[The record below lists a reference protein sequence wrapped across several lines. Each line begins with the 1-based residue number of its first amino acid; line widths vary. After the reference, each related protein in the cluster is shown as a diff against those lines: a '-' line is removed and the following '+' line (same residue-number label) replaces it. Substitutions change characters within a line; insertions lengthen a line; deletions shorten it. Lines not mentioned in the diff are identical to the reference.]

1 MSREDTNFYISV
13 KSIDDLLRC
22 LCLASLLELVGWPK
36 PGNIHRRKDFEKT
49 RFEHFIAGI
58 AAIQPNFKVF
68 CEYNFQKSFN
78 NEDDYKTIELGH
90 FFKKAAE
97 EMIRWQGGGNVILGH
112 ILILAP
118 LAAAALICIRK
129 NQNNIK
135 DLKYH
140 LNKVI
145 GNASVDDTLNL
156 YQAIRIAN
164 PGGLGKIKKYD
175 INDEDSFNQ
184 LIKDKIKLKKVFEL
198 SKEYDLIS
206 LEYSSGFNIILNEG
220 FPFFVK
226 NFNQFNDINIA
237 TVNTYLKIL
246 SLHQDTLVI
255 RKSGLDSA
263 LYISKMASNILEN
276 GGIASDKGLRLAIEL
291 DNELQKKKGE
301 LNPGTTADLVSG
313 VIFCGLLFD
322 IRF

>member
-1 MSREDTNFYISV
+1 VSLENNNFNISI

-49 RFEHFIAGI
+49 RFEHFITGI
-58 AAIQPNFKVF
+58 IAIQPNFKVF
-68 CEYNFQKSFN
+68 CEENFQKSYN
-78 NEDDYKTIELGH
+78 NKDDYNSIELGP
-90 FFKKAAE
+90 FFKKATE
-97 EMIRWQGGGNVILGH
+97 EMMKWQGGGNVILGH

-118 LAAAALICIRK
+118 LVAATLICIKK
-129 NQNNIK
+129 NQYNIK

-145 GNASVDDTLNL
+145 ESATVNDTINL

-164 PGGLGKIKKYD
+164 PGGIGKIKKYD
-175 INDEDSFNQ
+175 VTNEDSFNQ
-184 LIKDKIKLKKVFEL
+184 LIKDKINLKKIFEL
-198 SKEYDLIS
+198 SKDYDLIS
-206 LEYSSGFNIILNEG
+206 LEYSSGFSIIFNEG
-220 FPFFVK
+220 FPYFVK
-226 NFNQFNDINIA
+226 TFNQYRDINIA

-263 LYISKMASNILEN
+263 LYISKMASTILEY
-276 GGIASDKGLRLAIEL
+276 GGISTDKGLRLTIEL
-291 DNELQKKKGE
+291 DSELQKKKGT
-301 LNPGTTADLVSG
+301 LNPGTTADLLSG
-313 VIFCGLLFD
+313 VIFCSLLFG